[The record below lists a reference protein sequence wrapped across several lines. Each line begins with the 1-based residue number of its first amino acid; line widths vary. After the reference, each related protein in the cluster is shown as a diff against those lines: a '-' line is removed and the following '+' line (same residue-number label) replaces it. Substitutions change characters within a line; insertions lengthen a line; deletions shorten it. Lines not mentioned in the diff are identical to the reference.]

1 MIDLWIGAGVLSLV
15 ALAFLLVPLLR
26 GRHAQAE
33 EDRTALNVALYEER
47 LGELSAQHA
56 AGTLSAEQ
64 LEAGR
69 ADAAR
74 ELLEDTEQQDVRPV
88 SRLGRSIP
96 LIAALLVPLAG
107 FGLYMHW
114 GASDKLEL
122 AREFAEQP
130 KSAEEMTQRLEKAVQ
145 SQPDSPDA
153 WYFLARTY
161 MSQERPKQA
170 AAAFERVVEL
180 SGREPDLLGQW
191 AQALYFAGDR
201 QWSKQLQLLVD
212 EALQADPNEVTSL
225 GLLGIAAYEDQR
237 YQEAADHWERLVK
250 SLPEDDPSREAIRGG
265 IAQARAQAG
274 QAAGEPAA
282 EPSASNAEPA
292 AAQGEAKVQVAV
304 SLGDEAKARVQ
315 PGDVV
320 FVFARAVSGPAVPL
334 AAKRLT
340 IDQLPLEV
348 SLSDA
353 DAMAP
358 QFLLSSAEQV
368 RLYARVSRSGDATKG
383 EWIGQ
388 SEPLSVRGEDSVA
401 TLVINQAETP

>member
-1 MIDLWIGAGVLSLV
+1 M
-15 ALAFLLVPLLR
+15 
-26 GRHAQAE
+26 
-33 EDRTALNVALYEER
+33 
-47 LGELSAQHA
+47 
-56 AGTLSAEQ
+56 
-64 LEAGR
+64 
-69 ADAAR
+69 
-74 ELLEDTEQQDVRPV
+74 
-88 SRLGRSIP
+88 
-96 LIAALLVPLAG
+96 
-107 FGLYMHW
+107 
-114 GASDKLEL
+114 
-122 AREFAEQP
+122 
-130 KSAEEMTQRLEKAVQ
+130 
-145 SQPDSPDA
+145 
-153 WYFLARTY
+153 
-161 MSQERPKQA
+161 
-170 AAAFERVVEL
+170 VEL

-201 QWSKQLQLLVD
+201 QWTKQLQSLTD

-274 QAAGEPAA
+274 QSVGEAAA
-282 EPSASNAEPA
+282 PSASNAAPA

-304 SLGDEAKARVQ
+304 SLGEEARARVQ

-388 SEPLSVRGEDSVA
+388 SEPLSVRGEDRVA